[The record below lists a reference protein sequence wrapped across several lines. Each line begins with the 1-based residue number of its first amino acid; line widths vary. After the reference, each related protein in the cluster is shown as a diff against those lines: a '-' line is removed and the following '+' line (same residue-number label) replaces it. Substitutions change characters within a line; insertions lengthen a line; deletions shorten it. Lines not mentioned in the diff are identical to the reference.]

1 MIIEIGF
8 FNLPK
13 ELKRNQDI
21 IILEMYWCKEEYIIQ
36 SEDYS
41 F

>member
-21 IILEMYWCKEEYIIQ
+21 ILEMYWCKEEYIIQ
-36 SEDYS
+36 SDDYS